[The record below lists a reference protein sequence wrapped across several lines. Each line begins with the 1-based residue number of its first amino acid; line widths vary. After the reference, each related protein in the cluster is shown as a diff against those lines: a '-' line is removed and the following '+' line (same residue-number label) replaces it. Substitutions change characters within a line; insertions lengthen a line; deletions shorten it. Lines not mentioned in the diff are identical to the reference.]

1 VSGPGD
7 GVTCFTGGIPE
18 PLSMI
23 GSPPSCVIWVSV
35 AEKLPGAVGAK
46 PTVTVHVAP
55 AGTVRFT
62 HVLPGTNNWRP
73 GSRRPTR
80 RA

>member
-1 VSGPGD
+1 
-7 GVTCFTGGIPE
+7 
-18 PLSMI
+18 MI

-62 HVLPGTNNWRP
+62 HVLPDTKNWPRFAPPHTPGLNRIGPPLMVMLTLSVVRP
-73 GSRRPTR
+73 
-80 RA
+80 